1 MVLEQLWDLI
11 QEQSKLRSVNR
22 EKGHEAH
29 QEHLLGHPQTNG
41 THEMFVYIY
50 AHYLYVHRLE
60 IRDSEGFFPCCCK
73 KPGLA
78 HAQWY
83 PQFSCQLL
91 LADWL
96 CKFMLQSSYWSQS
109 KFMLQKSQDG
119 TDIIKMYF
127 RKKYVEEWL
136 HVYISKRWCVI
147 VLLSGYEEWL
157 HVYISKRWRVIV
169 LLSGYEHFSE
179 PCNGSNEYVQLGSN
193 QALLSRLLSVLR
205 TLLLQPY

>member
-22 EKGHEAH
+22 DKGHGAH

-41 THEMFVYIY
+41 THEMFVYICTL
-50 AHYLYVHRLE
+50 YLYVHRLE
-60 IRDSEGFFPCCCK
+60 IRDCQN
-73 KPGLA
+73 PGLA

-83 PQFSCQLL
+83 PTSLASCF

-96 CKFMLQSSYWSQS
+96 CKFMLQSSYRSQS

-127 RKKYVEEWL
+127 RKNIETSGCMCTFPKDGVSSFYYIYILWL
-136 HVYISKRWCVI
+136 C
-147 VLLSGYEEWL
+147 
-157 HVYISKRWRVIV
+157 
-169 LLSGYEHFSE
+169 F
-179 PCNGSNEYVQLGSN
+179 
-193 QALLSRLLSVLR
+193 
-205 TLLLQPY
+205 